1 MFKAMEGRSAS
12 LGSIPR
18 FRISRQSWA
27 ACLSSLLPGGLW
39 RQVATRDP
47 RRSDSRT
54 RWSAKYLLL
63 VWILMGWSVQPQ
75 ATTRFDEA
83 FSTLSRLY
91 WRRRR
96 SGRTYQGFVKASA
109 SWTTEALHALW
120 RRLQKK
126 LIARMQQATRWA
138 DWTVLV
144 ADGSR
149 FDATRTRS
157 NEKALKHVGVE
168 KTRPQWGV
176 TLLMHLPTG
185 LLWDW
190 RQGRAIDSERGQLRD
205 MLDDLPEKT
214 LLLADAGFT
223 GFDLMQELARRGV
236 TFLIRCGS
244 NITLLVEDARTKIE
258 GVHGSKRVYLWPKN
272 RRSQP
277 PLELR
282 LIVFKHRKQRVCL
295 LTNALDTH
303 ILSRSMASDLYRA
316 RWGVEIGYREIKQ
329 SLDRR
334 QLKTRSARL
343 GEAELAGSIVAWA
356 LLRLQACLLMG
367 RHMFRL
373 SMAIALR
380 VQRSVLEYVRFG
392 CSTAWFAEQMC
403 RSLRDEYERKRPK
416 KARDWPHKKKDSP
429 PKPPLLRTC
438 TNYELTRIQ
447 AFQNRITQA

>member
-18 FRISRQSWA
+18 FRISRQSWS

-39 RQVATRDP
+39 RQVATSDP
-47 RRSDSRT
+47 RRSDLRT

-63 VWILMGWSVQPQ
+63 AWIVMGWSVQPQ
-75 ATTRFDEA
+75 ATARFHEA
-83 FSTLSRLY
+83 RSILSRLY

-109 SWTTEALHALW
+109 SWTAKALHTLW
-120 RRLQKK
+120 RRLQTR
-126 LIARMQQATRWA
+126 LIVRMQQATQWA
-138 DWTVLV
+138 DWTVLA

-149 FDATRTRS
+149 FDAPRTRS
-157 NEKALKHVGVE
+157 NQQTLKRVGVE

-190 RQGRAIDSERGQLRD
+190 RQGPAIDSERSQLRA

-223 GFDLMQELARRGV
+223 GFDLMQELTRRGI

-244 NITLLVEDARTKIE
+244 NTTLLVEDACAKIE
-258 GVHGSKRVYLWPKN
+258 TVRGSKCVYLWPKN
-272 RRSQP
+272 RRSQS
-277 PLELR
+277 PLHLR
-282 LIVFKHRKQRVCL
+282 LIVLKHRRRHVCL
-295 LTNALDTH
+295 LTNALDSH
-303 ILSRSMASDLYRA
+303 ILTRSMASDLYHA
-316 RWGVEIGYREIKQ
+316 RWGVEIGYRELKQ

-334 QLKTRSARL
+334 QLKTCSARL
-343 GEAELAGSIVAWA
+343 GEAELAGAIVAWA

-367 RHMFRL
+367 RQMLRL
-373 SMAIALR
+373 SIARALR
-380 VQRSVLEYVRFG
+380 VQRRVMDSVRFG
-392 CSTAWFAEQMC
+392 CSTTWFASQM
-403 RSLRDEYERKRPK
+403 RQALRDEYERKRPK
-416 KARDWPHKKKDSP
+416 KARDWPHKKDSSP
-429 PKPPLLRTC
+429 PGAPLLRML
-438 TNYELTRIQ
+438 TNYESTRIQ
-447 AFQNRITQA
+447 ALQNRTAQA